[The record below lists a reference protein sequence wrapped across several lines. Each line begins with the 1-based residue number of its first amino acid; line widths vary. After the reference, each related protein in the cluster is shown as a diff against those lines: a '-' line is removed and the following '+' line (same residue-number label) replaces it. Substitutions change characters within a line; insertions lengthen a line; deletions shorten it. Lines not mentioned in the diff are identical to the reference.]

1 MLMSANSKNRLTGQK
16 VLDKEELYLMWLS
29 LKKGFQKYYKF
40 VQLILNRNL
49 FKPVVLAEEIRVE
62 IGGSCRARR

>member
-1 MLMSANSKNRLTGQK
+1 MLANSKNRFKGQK
-16 VLDKEELYLMWLS
+16 VLDKEELYNVVFFK
-29 LKKGFQKYYKF
+29 KKGFKKYYEF
-40 VQLILNRNL
+40 VQLILNKNL